1 MKVKFFQRLNTR
13 ISLFPMSIL
22 LVIFIAGG
30 IGFYFF
36 GYAQFLQDFHKS
48 HLITISSEKKIAFDS
63 WFGYHKSDL
72 DGLSR
77 LGVFRDNA
85 AILSGVQ
92 PGIKLK
98 KKIAEQVNRSQIVI
112 SELLQERV
120 LSARYKMLSVMS
132 KDGRVISSSS
142 QDIFNADW
150 SGRDFFKEK
159 TVDLKSAAVIGF
171 YGSEDADYGIE
182 MLTPVFAGSEQIAF
196 IHAVLPVKELAGFLK
211 IEKGLYKTGKI
222 DVTDADGNLLLVKD
236 GIPQRK
242 IRYNIPKNGHDI
254 SGYKA
259 GYRDNIFFYAVDL
272 EQAPL
277 RLIGTVDK
285 SDVTWPFNILLIGY
299 CSLAGAVILMT
310 IIQNSYLARRVITKP
325 IYRLTNAVKSF
336 SSGNLNVDL
345 GKGYKGELME
355 LKKSI
360 EDMLEELK
368 EREASLRESIRA
380 KEKTRLKSMFFS
392 KMSREFREPLNNIIG
407 NVKTVLEGEADPS
420 RKGVLG
426 DISGAAQNTLRI
438 MDDLIDLSRLE
449 EGKFAVSPGEFNMC
463 EIIKEVEDAARNL
476 IGSKEIE
483 LIADCHGVF
492 ADKSVYADRHRL
504 KQILENLTG
513 NAIKTTEAG
522 TVTIL
527 SSSVLKNGVEY
538 LEVSVADTG
547 AGIEPEMLE
556 HIFEELAEP
565 QISIG
570 LAIAKKAADSLGGKI
585 DVESTAGKGS
595 VFTVTIPI
603 MAIVYH

>member
-1 MKVKFFQRLNTR
+1 MKVNFFQRLNTR
-13 ISLFPMSIL
+13 ISLFPMLIL

-36 GYAQFLQDFHKS
+36 GYTQFLKDTHKA

-63 WFGYHKSDL
+63 WFGFHKSDL

-77 LGVFRDNA
+77 LAIVRDNA
-85 AILSGVQ
+85 AILAGVQ
-92 PGIKLK
+92 PGVKLK
-98 KKIAEQVNRSQIVI
+98 KKIAEQMNRSQVVI
-112 SELLQERV
+112 SELLQERAQ
-120 LSARYKMLSVMS
+120 SGRYKMLSVIS
-132 KDGRVISSSS
+132 KDGRVISSSR
-142 QDIFNADW
+142 QDILNADW

-159 TVDLKSAAVIGF
+159 TADIKSAMVIGF

-211 IEKGLYKTGKI
+211 IEKGLHKTWKI
-222 DVTDADGNLLLVKD
+222 DVTDTDGKLVLIKE

-242 IRYNIPKNGHDI
+242 IKYNIPKNGDDI
-254 SGYKA
+254 TGYK
-259 GYRDNIFFYAVDL
+259 NNLFFYAVDL

-285 SDVTWPFNILLIGY
+285 SDVTRPFNILLIGY
-299 CSLAGAVILMT
+299 CSFVGAVLLMT
-310 IIQNSYLARRVITKP
+310 IIQNSYLARRIITKP
-325 IYRLTNAVKSF
+325 MHRLTNAVRSF
-336 SSGNLNVDL
+336 SSGSINVDL
-345 GKGYKGELME
+345 GKGYKGELTE

-360 EDMLEELK
+360 EDMFEELK

-392 KMSREFREPLNNIIG
+392 KMSREFKEPLNNIIG
-407 NVKTVLEGEADPS
+407 SIKTVLDGETDPF
-420 RKGVLG
+420 RKAALG
-426 DISGAAQNTLRI
+426 DVIGTAQNTLHI
-438 MDDLIDLSRLE
+438 MDDLIDLSRLD
-449 EGKFAVSPGEFNMC
+449 EGTFAVSQEEFNMC
-463 EIIKEVEDAARNL
+463 EIVKEVEDAALNL

-483 LIADCHGVF
+483 LIADCQDAL
-492 ADKSVYADRHRL
+492 ADKPVYTDSRRV
-504 KQILENLTG
+504 KQILENLVS

-527 SSSVLKNGVEY
+527 SSSILKDGVEY

-547 AGIEPEMLE
+547 AGIEPETLE
-556 HIFEELAEP
+556 HVFEELAEP

-570 LAIAKKAADSLGGKI
+570 LAIAKKAADALGGRI

-603 MAIVYH
+603 KAIVYH